1 MQIHRRFSVGRIN
14 ASSSVP
20 AAVALISDAAHALNE
35 RFSLVT
41 SRAQQRFED
50 QDWRGQRADS
60 LERLDLHTSAVRLA
74 ERELRVLLAAD
85 ITNRDVWRSIKT
97 GYAAAMNH
105 ERSKI
110 LSFTFFNSI
119 TRRVFDTSGIDP
131 EIEFIAQRVVTG
143 GSTTPGAHLHT
154 YERGNLVDL
163 IESVMLDCGF
173 TIGFRDVH
181 GDVERAAE
189 LIERRVPYEILG
201 LEMIRSVHFREQAAY
216 RVGRLKTGSSSIP
229 FVVALRNASRG
240 IMIDAVLIGESAVSI
255 LFSFTRSH
263 FHIDHEAGYELVP
276 FLQDLM
282 PRKRPSELF
291 TAIGYHKHGKT
302 LLYREIL
309 DHLEVTSHQFTTAPG
324 TPGLVMLVFAMP
336 DMDLV
341 FKVLRDRFKPPKRT
355 TRREVK
361 ATYELV
367 FKHDRAGRL
376 IDAQE
381 FEHLQLFR
389 RRFEPELLAELLEEC
404 GSTTS
409 LDGDLVT
416 LEHVYIE
423 RRVTPLNLVVHHP
436 PSADGPDV
444 PAADRTA
451 AVIDYGQAIRDM
463 AVANV
468 FPGDL
473 LLKNFGLTR
482 HGRVV
487 FYDYDELVR
496 VTECVFRT
504 LPEPPPGHEMD
515 ETPIWG
521 VGPNDIFP
529 EEFASFLGLPP
540 GLREAFMEHHGDL
553 LTRRWWLGIQNRIAA
568 GELIEIPPYS
578 DEFRVNREYLPE
590 NNSE

>member
-1 MQIHRRFSVGRIN
+1 M
-14 ASSSVP
+14 P
-20 AAVALISDAAHALNE
+20 AAVALISEASLALNE
-35 RFSLVT
+35 TFSVIT

-60 LERLDLHTSAVRLA
+60 LERLDLHTSAVRQA
-74 ERELRVLLAAD
+74 EQELRGLLAAD
-85 ITNRDVWRSIKT
+85 VTNRDVWRSMKT
-97 GYAAAMNH
+97 EYAAAMDH

-143 GSTTPGAHLHT
+143 GSTTPVAHLHT
-154 YERGNLVDL
+154 YDEGNLADL
-163 IESVMLDCGF
+163 IKTMLVDCEF
-173 TIGFRDVH
+173 AIGFRDVD
-181 GDVERAAE
+181 GDVDRAVE
-189 LIERRVPYEILG
+189 LIERRVSHEIRG
-201 LEMIRSVHFREQAAY
+201 IEMIRSVHFREQAAY
-216 RVGRLKTGSSSIP
+216 RVGRLITGSESIP
-229 FVVALRNASRG
+229 FVVALRNTPRD

-276 FLQDLM
+276 FLQELM

-291 TAIGYHKHGKT
+291 TALGYHKHGKT

-309 DHLEVTSHQFTTAPG
+309 DHLELTSHRFTTAPG

-381 FEHLQLFR
+381 FEHLQLFG
-389 RRFEPELLAELLEEC
+389 RRFEPELLEELLAEC

-436 PSADGPDV
+436 DAAYGPDV

-451 AVIDYGQAIRDM
+451 AVVDYGQAIRDM

-496 VTECVFRT
+496 VTECVFRS
-504 LPEPPPGHEMD
+504 LPESPPGHEMD
-515 ETPIWG
+515 ETPMWG
-521 VGPNDIFP
+521 VGPHDIFP
-529 EEFASFLGLPP
+529 EEFGSFLGLPP
-540 GLREAFMEHHGDL
+540 GLRDAFIEHHGDL
-553 LTRRWWLGIQNRIAA
+553 LTQRWWRGIQKRIAE

-578 DEFRVNREYLPE
+578 DEFRVDR
-590 NNSE
+590 